1 MSQIVQDV
9 FFVALVAIGFVAFF
23 RGFDSLL
30 KWLGAPRRSHESSR
44 SVSHEK

>member
-9 FFVALVAIGFVAFF
+9 FFVALVAIGFAAFF

-30 KWLGAPRRSHESSR
+30 KWLGAPRQSHESSR
-44 SVSHEK
+44 STPYGK